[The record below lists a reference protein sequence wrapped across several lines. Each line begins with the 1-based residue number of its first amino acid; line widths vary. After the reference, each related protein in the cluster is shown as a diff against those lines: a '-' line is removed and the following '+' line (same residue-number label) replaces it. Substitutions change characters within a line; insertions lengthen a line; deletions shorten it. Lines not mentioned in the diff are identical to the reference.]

1 MAILLLAFLFFTS
14 LWLSI
19 VAFIAK
25 KKSCYSAVEWPV
37 VGMLP
42 ALLCNATTDLH
53 GFITRL
59 VKESG
64 GTFVFKG
71 PCFANLDFVVTSDPM
86 NAHHVFSKNFANY
99 GKGEDFKAMFEEL
112 FGEGIVN
119 SDGESWRFQRQRI
132 HSLLSKQGFENYVMK
147 TLHQKMEG
155 TLFRVLDDACNS
167 TRGLGTVEVDIQDVV
182 SRFMFDNI
190 CMWVLGFDPG
200 YLCVDRQLS
209 TFSCG
214 KAFDEIEEAIIYRHI
229 VPRSIWELQ
238 KRFGIGS
245 EKKISQSTKVLD
257 EFLYDVVK
265 TKKQELHKEE
275 QHQQLDLLTQWLV
288 ADEKGESSDK
298 FLRDIGVTLVA
309 AGRDTVS
316 SALTWLLWLVA
327 THPEVERK
335 ILEEIERVVTTATRR
350 PTPGEGLGVLLISN
364 DDMNRLVYL
373 HATICE
379 TLRLYPPAPFELRCA
394 IEDDVLPSDHCIH
407 KGTRVLFSIYSMGRM
422 EEIWGKDCLEFKPQ
436 RWISKQGGII
446 HVPSYKF
453 MIFLTGPRSCLG
465 KMLSF
470 MQLKFM
476 ISSLLW
482 NYKFDMV
489 EGQLVKPLASIML
502 PMENGLKMK
511 VFKRDV

>member
-1 MAILLLAFLFFTS
+1 
-14 LWLSI
+14 
-19 VAFIAK
+19 
-25 KKSCYSAVEWPV
+25 
-37 VGMLP
+37 MLP
-42 ALLCNATTDLH
+42 ALLCNATTNLH

-64 GTFVFKG
+64 GTFLFKG

-119 SDGESWRFQRQRI
+119 SDGESWRFQR
-132 HSLLSKQGFENYVMK
+132 KDGFENYVMR

-155 TLFRVLDDACNS
+155 TLFRVLDDACS
-167 TRGLGTVEVDIQDVV
+167 TRRLGTVHVEVDMQDVV

-214 KAFDEIEEAIIYRHI
+214 KAFDEIEEAVIYRHI
-229 VPRSIWELQ
+229 VPRSIWEFQ

-298 FLRDIGVTLVA
+298 FLRDIGVTLVV

-327 THPEVERK
+327 THPDVEKK
-335 ILEEIERVVTTATRR
+335 ILEEIERETAMAGRQESDKGTYRF
-350 PTPGEGLGVLLISN
+350 LISKDELN
-364 DDMNRLVYL
+364 GLVYL

-379 TLRLYPPAPFELRCA
+379 TLRLYPPVPFEHRCA
-394 IEDDVLPSDHCIH
+394 DEADVLPTGHRVK
-407 KGTRVLFSIYSMGRM
+407 KGMRMLFSIYSMGRM
-422 EEIWGKDCLEFKPQ
+422 EEIWGKDCMEFKPE
-436 RWISKQGGII
+436 RWISEEGNII
-446 HVPSYKF
+446 HVPSQKF
-453 MIFLTGPRSCLG
+453 MAFLTGPKTCLG
-465 KMLSF
+465 KAMSF
-470 MQLKFM
+470 MQLKF
-476 ISSLLW
+476 IVSAILW
-482 NYKFDMV
+482 NYKLDMV
-489 EGQLVKPLASIML
+489 EGHIVKPTPSIVLSMKD
-502 PMENGLKMK
+502 GLKMR
-511 VFKRDV
+511 VYKRDV